1 MTRVPDPWRLS
12 RREEKHE
19 AARQGVAIRQA
30 VHTPFYVA
38 AEPIPIPILSAFAA
52 QALCC
57 LVLVV
62 VVRRRT
68 TESRP
73 RLHEPTQSLTPSFA
87 PVVAA
92 HWHAAKLYRI
102 PCCTGYHATSQVI
115 GCIVMAKAVLV
126 PAPELPPVP
135 SPTASADSAPAQ
147 VKLRRPWQLR
157 RRKLPADA
165 ETSGDFRPGGR
176 ALVQSH
182 DAAGSSGRDEV
193 RRRRARAEQNG
204 RVHPRAKPAA

>member
-1 MTRVPDPWRLS
+1 MPDPWLLS

-30 VHTPFYVA
+30 VHSPFYAA
-38 AEPIPIPILSAFAA
+38 AEPIPVRTYEAFAA

-62 VVRRRT
+62 VVRRT

-73 RLHEPTQSLTPSFA
+73 RLHEPTQSLTPSLA

-92 HWHAAKLYRI
+92 HGHAAKPAQLYRI
-102 PCCTGYHATSQVI
+102 SGRSGYHATSQVI
-115 GCIVMAKAVLV
+115 GVVVMAKAVLV

-135 SPTASADSAPAQ
+135 SPTASADSTPAQ
-147 VKLRRPWQLR
+147 VQCRRPWQLR
-157 RRKLPADA
+157 CRKLPA
-165 ETSGDFRPGGR
+165 GR
-176 ALVQSH
+176 KLRLSNPTT
-182 DAAGSSGRDEV
+182 DAAGSGGRDEV
-193 RRRRARAEQNG
+193 RWRWRRRRARAEQNG
-204 RVHPRAKPAA
+204 RVHP

>member
-38 AEPIPIPILSAFAA
+38 AEPIPTPILSAFAA

-135 SPTASADSAPAQ
+135 STTH
-147 VKLRRPWQLR
+147 RRTVR
-157 RRKLPADA
+157 RRRSSSDGLGNCAAGNFRSMWKLP

-176 ALVQSH
+176 GACPIP
-182 DAAGSSGRDEV
+182 
-193 RRRRARAEQNG
+193 RRRREQ
-204 RVHPRAKPAA
+204 R